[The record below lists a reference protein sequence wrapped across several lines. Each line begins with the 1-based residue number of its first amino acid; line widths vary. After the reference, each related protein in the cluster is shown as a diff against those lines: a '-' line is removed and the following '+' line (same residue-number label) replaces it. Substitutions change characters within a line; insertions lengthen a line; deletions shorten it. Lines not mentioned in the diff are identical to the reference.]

1 MTEDRLY
8 GTEGEN
14 RGIAD
19 GVLLL
24 SPGTIKIAYSLG
36 KLEIESAIVPVQIT
50 RWSGIHGSPGSYERA
65 SVGFFYY
72 FSLIEKKV
80 SISYRTYE
88 NAIQSDYEL

>member
-14 RGIAD
+14 RGIVD

-24 SPGTIKIAYSLG
+24 SPGTIKIAYSLS

-50 RWSGIHGSPGSYERA
+50 RYGIHGSPSSYERA
-65 SVGFFYY
+65 SVVFLLFRSDRKKGFNF
-72 FSLIEKKV
+72 LQD
-80 SISYRTYE
+80 T
-88 NAIQSDYEL
+88 

>member
-19 GVLLL
+19 GVLL

-36 KLEIESAIVPVQIT
+36 KLEIESAIVPIQIT
-50 RWSGIHGSPGSYERA
+50 RQYGIHESPSNYERA
-65 SVGFFYY
+65 FDVFYY
-72 FSLIEKKV
+72 FGLIEKKKFQF
-80 SISYRTYE
+80 STGYMKM
-88 NAIQSDYEL
+88 

>member
-50 RWSGIHGSPGSYERA
+50 RYSGIHGFPSNYERA
-65 SVGFFYY
+65 SVVFYY
-72 FSLIEKKV
+72 FGLIEKMV
-80 SISYRTYE
+80 SISYRTHE
-88 NAIQSDYEL
+88 NVIQSDFEL